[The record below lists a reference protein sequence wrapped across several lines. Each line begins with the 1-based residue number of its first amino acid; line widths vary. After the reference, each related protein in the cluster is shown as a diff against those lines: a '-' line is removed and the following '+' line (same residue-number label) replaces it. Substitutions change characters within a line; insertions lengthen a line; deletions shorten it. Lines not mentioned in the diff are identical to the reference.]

1 MFSREGTQA
10 LRLDEEKGSAMG
22 TYYNPGIDVINGRV
36 GHRLNT
42 FLYDSAMGSLR
53 PGEHLYA
60 CIEFIN
66 THCGSVC

>member
-1 MFSREGTQA
+1 
-10 LRLDEEKGSAMG
+10 MG